1 MKKSLL
7 LLASLVMSIGAFAQ
21 WAKPIPQ
28 GVELT
33 MGDTLYLY
41 NVEAGGFLMG
51 ANDWGTR
58 ASVSAGQ
65 GNKIIIKAV
74 PDDEEGAVMICDSV
88 LTGNQKGKIDALD
101 CQGFD
106 QIWVDGTEGGSNK
119 RPGYDSWF
127 ITKTDKHYT
136 ITNANAEGNFGVA
149 EFTNTGDQ
157 GAPVANNR
165 TFMYQADKTFSYEVE
180 GETIE
185 VPYFAGKFY
194 DKWIFVA
201 PVEYDALIPQLSV
214 YEAAM
219 KLKDAIDAVKAQDAN
234 YNTKN
239 LDAVFNNTSSTIEQ
253 LDAARAIA
261 NAIVPLS
268 KALADAK
275 KEYPNLDFSAPTAVY
290 NNLDAT
296 EEELKA
302 AEKQVTAIINEYLSN
317 QATFD
322 NPMDFVDVIG
332 DGSSVDPWTR
342 DFTGEGTTGSHA
354 TNTWSTEANNG
365 ADGTD
370 MTTPFC
376 EHWTGSGGILSDQ
389 KIYQVLTN
397 ALPGLYKLTIDARVY
412 SEAGKLDKF
421 EGVSMYFG
429 DESIDLQEQTP
440 ITYSGSKSV
449 LWSPDYFTIVAI
461 VKEAQ
466 DIEFGFNIKDANFNW
481 IAFKNVSLLYYGNK
495 DVEEN
500 AMKLLGQT
508 TELEKVDE
516 DTPAMAEY
524 IKAYNDAVDAY
535 SKAKTA
541 DEAKAAME
549 TAKSAK
555 VILDANIAAY
565 ENLFEKIE
573 EWEENVAEHNDL
585 TGDEWDNFA
594 DFVQA
599 EDDIEGYPSPSV
611 GAIKNEGTYTLT
623 TAEIEEYI
631 KTVDKLYAH
640 AIATSL
646 VEHSDCTNMLENPSF
661 ASGDFTG
668 WTIKSGTGKLGNK
681 NVECFQTE
689 VDIKQVVKDVPN
701 GIYSVSVQAFE
712 RPGGNGSFDGSE
724 EAKVFLFMNQFQT
737 PVQNICSDVVAVENA
752 VPASFDASGNV
763 IYDGSGNCY
772 LDQNGAA
779 SAWPYDY
786 EVSGQGY
793 IPNSVDGARIAF
805 EADRYVQKCY
815 GIVENGEMTIGLTSN
830 GKKIEW
836 VLWANFHLTYEG
848 KSAEALAELLPTY
861 VEELQAYIDEH
872 ELSDPGKAAA
882 EKAVADAEKA
892 IKDADADAMW
902 NALLATNAALVAAKE
917 NYEAAENCFNAS
929 IELEEAISEFEETAS
944 DEAKNNAAAVAQ
956 KAGNYSSLTTEELLA
971 LTEEIKDAAAALR
984 VPQTDGATFENFV
997 DMTSVIVNPDME
1009 TGNANGW
1016 TLTVGAQNLGFQN
1029 NTTYSNGEDPEV
1041 GVISNFIEGWKPGA
1055 ILDNGEISQVIK
1067 SLPAGAY
1074 ALEADII
1081 ASWQD
1086 DASREVEG
1094 VYLFAQEGDGAWQ
1107 CVPLATGNG
1116 VPQHFI
1122 NYFVKKSADTP
1133 LNIGVGVK
1141 DANANWLAADNF
1153 TMKYFGSA
1161 DQEAFIEVGVK
1172 NIDAAPAKANGKFF
1186 QNGQIFIMKNGV
1198 KYNVAG
1204 QKLR

>member
-1 MKKSLL
+1 
-7 LLASLVMSIGAFAQ
+7 MSIAASAQ
-21 WAKPIPQ
+21 WTKPVPK
-28 GVELT
+28 GTDMV

-58 ASVSAGQ
+58 ASVSGGV

-88 LTGNQKGKIDALD
+88 MSGNQNGKIDALD

-106 QIWVDGTEGGSNK
+106 QIWVDGTEGGNNK

-127 ITKTDKHYT
+127 ITKSGDSYI
-136 ITNANAEGNFGVA
+136 ITNANAEGNWGVA
-149 EFTNTGDQ
+149 EFTNTGEQ
-157 GAPVANNR
+157 GAQVTNNR

-185 VPYFAGKFY
+185 VPYFAGKFW

-201 PVEYDALIPQLSV
+201 PAEYDALIPQLSA
-214 YEAAM
+214 YDAAM
-219 KLKDAIDAVKAQDAN
+219 KLKDAIDAVKEQDAS

-239 LDAVFNNTSSTIEQ
+239 FDAVYNNTSSTVEEMDDARHIAQ
-253 LDAARAIA
+253 AVVSLKKALDAA
-261 NAIVPLS
+261 
-268 KALADAK
+268 KA
-275 KEYPNLDFSAPTAVY
+275 EYSNLDFSAPTTVY

-296 EEELKA
+296 ADELA
-302 AEKQVTAIINEYLSN
+302 EAEKEVSNIINEYKSN
-317 QATFD
+317 LATFD
-322 NPMDFVDVIG
+322 DPMDFTDVIG
-332 DGSSVDPWTR
+332 DGSSVAPWTQT
-342 DFTGEGTTGSHA
+342 FTGEGTVGSHS
-354 TNTWSTEANNG
+354 TNTWSTEANGG

-370 MTTPFC
+370 MTTPFV
-376 EHWTGSGGILSDQ
+376 EHWTGSGGLLSDQ
-389 KIYQVLTN
+389 KIHQVLSN

-421 EGVSMYFG
+421 EGIKMYFG
-429 DESIDLQEQTP
+429 DKSIDLQEQTP

-449 LWSPDYFTIVAI
+449 LWKPDYFTIVAI
-461 VKEAQ
+461 VKEAG
-466 DIEFGFNIKDANFNW
+466 DIEFGFEIKDANFNW
-481 IAFKNVSLLYYGNK
+481 LAFKNTSLLYYGNK

-500 AMKLLGQT
+500 AKKLLGET
-508 TELEKVDE
+508 SDFEKVAE
-516 DTPAMAEY
+516 DTPAKAEL

-535 SKAKTA
+535 NNAKTL
-541 DEAKAAME
+541 DEATAAADAAQA
-549 TAKSAK
+549 AKI
-555 VILDANIAAY
+555 VLEANIAAY
-565 ENLFEKIE
+565 ENLFAKIE

-585 TGDEWDNFA
+585 EGEEWDNFA
-594 DFVQA
+594 DFIQA

-611 GAIKNEGTYTLT
+611 GAIKNEGTYTLE

-631 KTVDKLYAH
+631 TTVDKLYAH
-640 AIATSL
+640 AIAASL
-646 VEHSDCTNMLENPSF
+646 VPGADCTNMLENPSF
-661 ASGDFTG
+661 ATGDFTG
-668 WTIKSGTGKLGNK
+668 WTIKSGTGKLGDK

-689 VDIKQVVKDVPN
+689 VDIYQIVKDVPN
-701 GIYSVSVQAFE
+701 GIYSISVQTFE

-724 EAKVFLFMNQFQT
+724 ETKTSLFMNQFQT
-737 PVQNICSDVVAVENA
+737 PVQNIVA
-752 VPASFDASGNV
+752 DALPEDQAE
-763 IYDGSGNCY
+763 DGVNCY
-772 LDQNGAA
+772 LNAPSGE
-779 SAWPYDY
+779 SVPTWPCDY
-786 EVSGQGY
+786 LGEWGY
-793 IPNSVDGARIAF
+793 IPNSVTGARIAF
-805 EADRYVQKCY
+805 EAGRYEQKCY
-815 GIVENGEMTIGLTSN
+815 GIVENGEMKIGLTSN

-929 IELEEAISEFEETAS
+929 IDLEEAISEFEETAS

-1055 ILDNGEISQVIK
+1055 TLDNGEISQVIK

-1094 VYLFAQEGDGAWQ
+1094 MYFFAQEGDGAWQ